1 MNEYFYEMTK
11 DLNNREFEKVYKSY
25 RKGNKIHEREKY
37 SDNFH
42 SEESENFI
50 EDGLYA
56 CGY

>member
-1 MNEYFYEMTK
+1 MNEYLIEMTK

-25 RKGNKIHEREKY
+25 RKGNKIHERKRY
-37 SDNFH
+37 SDNLH
-42 SEESENFI
+42 SEEIESFV

>member
-25 RKGNKIHEREKY
+25 RKGNKIHERKRY
-37 SDNFH
+37 SDNLH
-42 SEESENFI
+42 SEEIESFI

-56 CGY
+56 C

>member
-25 RKGNKIHEREKY
+25 RKGNKIHERERY

-42 SEESENFI
+42 SKESENFI

-56 CGY
+56 C

>member
-25 RKGNKIHEREKY
+25 RKGNKIHERKRY
-37 SDNFH
+37 CDNLH
-42 SEESENFI
+42 SEEIEGFI

-56 CGY
+56 C

>member
-11 DLNNREFEKVYKSY
+11 DLNNIEFEKVYKSY
-25 RKGNKIHEREKY
+25 RKGNKIHERERY
-37 SDNFH
+37 NYNLH
-42 SEESENFI
+42 SQEIEGFI

>member
-25 RKGNKIHEREKY
+25 RKGNKIHERERY
-37 SDNFH
+37 SDNLH
-42 SEESENFI
+42 GKESENFI

-56 CGY
+56 C

>member
-25 RKGNKIHEREKY
+25 RKGNKIHERERY
-37 SDNFH
+37 CDNLH
-42 SEESENFI
+42 SEEIVSFI

-56 CGY
+56 C

>member
-25 RKGNKIHEREKY
+25 RKENKIHERERY
-37 SDNFH
+37 SDNLH
-42 SEESENFI
+42 SEEIESFI